1 MRDGY
6 GEPAPV
12 VPISG
17 RAIGA
22 GFQSA
27 DAGCAL
33 ASIAIVTSAPATSRI
48 PSETSRT
55 HDSKTSGSGWGN
67 RPEIGSV
74 GFVR

>member
-27 DAGCAL
+27 DAGRAPTR
-33 ASIAIVTSAPATSRI
+33 AAAVTSELTASLIHP
-48 PSETSRT
+48 
-55 HDSKTSGSGWGN
+55 
-67 RPEIGSV
+67 
-74 GFVR
+74 